1 MVMMR
6 GAWYRGQGWAFL
18 LVAIAGGWLIAQGSL
33 PLVVGVSTAVVLSLL
48 LLAIFIQPLLGLA
61 LALLAGPFGALE
73 DILLIQNIGRPL
85 PLDSGQLLLLLTLTA
100 WAGRGLARKRVHI
113 PALFLPLPLLAF
125 IFVMSLTL
133 LDAPSLPLGVREL
146 LKWVEMV
153 LIIWLAVDLVTEEVR
168 SEKLE
173 VRSEKPPTSHFSL
186 FAFYSRTTKAV
197 TTSRAWWLLSGILL
211 AGLVQAVV
219 GIWQFAPRGH
229 GPEHF
234 LVLGQ
239 FYRAYGTFEQPNPF
253 GGYMALT
260 GLLALGG
267 VLGLVTWGWQRWRAG
282 ESVWPQS
289 WGAWL
294 GSGLILLTAVACSL
308 ALVMSW
314 SRGAWL
320 GFTAGLVVLVLM
332 WPRKLWQGMAVT
344 AVVSVLLLG
353 AWQADLIPPTVTSR
367 LTSFVGDFQV
377 GDVRGVD
384 INDTNYSVLERLAF
398 WQTAVRMAEAEPW
411 LGVGFGNYTAVYDKY
426 ALINWTTPLGHAH
439 NYYLNQLAETG
450 FIGLLAYLLLWLII
464 LWHNVQLGQRL
475 PWPTRGLALGLL
487 AAWMALAVHQLV
499 DKLYVNNIYIQIG
512 AMLALQQLLAIYAA
526 PPFPQMEIKKEGNHS
541 PPQDLTGF

>member
-1 MVMMR
+1 MGMVQ
-6 GAWYRGQGWAFL
+6 GAWYSRGQAAFL
-18 LVAIAGGWLIAQGSL
+18 LLVAVAGGGLIAWGSL
-33 PLVVGVSTAVVLSLL
+33 PLVVGVSTAVVFSLL
-48 LLAIFIQPLLGLA
+48 LLAIFIQPLFGLA

-85 PLDSGQLLLLLTLTA
+85 PLDSGQLLLLLTVAA
-100 WAGRGLARKRVHI
+100 WAGRSLARKRVHI

-133 LDAPSLPLGVREL
+133 LDAPSMPLGVREL

-153 LIIWLAVDLVTEEVR
+153 LIIWLAVDLVTEGRGKKEEGR
-168 SEKLE
+168 SAK
-173 VRSEKPPTSHFSL
+173 STTSHFSL
-186 FAFYSRTTKAV
+186 L
-197 TTSRAWWLLSGILL
+197 TSHSPKTWWLLGGILL

-234 LVLGQ
+234 LVLGR

-267 VLGLVTWGWQRWRAG
+267 VLGLLMWGWEKWRAG
-282 ESVWPQS
+282 EGWSLSLKGDAMW
-289 WGAWL
+289 
-294 GSGLILLTAVACSL
+294 GSGLILLTAVACTL

-320 GFTAGLVVLVLM
+320 GFAAGLAVLVLM
-332 WPRKLWQGMAVT
+332 WPRKLWQGVAIT

-353 AWQADLIPPTVTSR
+353 AWQADLLPVSFTSR
-367 LTSFVGDFQV
+367 LTSFVADFQL

-398 WQTAVRMAEAEPW
+398 WQTAVRMAETEPW
-411 LGVGFGNYTAVYDKY
+411 LGVGLGNYTAVYDKY
-426 ALINWTTPLGHAH
+426 ALINWTTSLGHAH

-487 AAWMALAVHQLV
+487 AAWVALAVHQLV

-512 AMLALQQLLAIYAA
+512 AMLALQQLLAVYAA
-526 PPFPQMEIKKEGNHS
+526 PPLSPDGDKKKRFVKH
-541 PPQDLTGF
+541 DY